1 MFPREN
7 YFLQF
12 LAYGKDKKQKYYII
26 KHINKFQYNLLRKIA
41 VKYPHWRN
49 SFKQNSTSTV
59 KNI

>member
-12 LAYGKDKKQKYYII
+12 LAYGKDKKQKYYNI

-41 VKYPHWRN
+41 VNILTGEIPLNKTQLQQ
-49 SFKQNSTSTV
+49 FK
-59 KNI
+59 KI